1 MGVISQIPMRTIVA
15 TTGEPREYSTE
26 FGVIEFIHVE
36 HSEEL
41 ILENTLDTGYPLR
54 LAKNFGAMKISK
66 ESIGTCILLLDKS
79 CIHLLSVDID
89 YLCIC
94 ST

>member
-1 MGVISQIPMRTIVA
+1 MRTIVA

-26 FGVIEFIHVE
+26 FGGIEFIHVE
-36 HSEEL
+36 HS
-41 ILENTLDTGYPLR
+41 LENTLDTGYPLR
-54 LAKNFGAMKISK
+54 LAKSFGAMKISK
-66 ESIGTCILLLDKS
+66 ESIGTCILLFDMS